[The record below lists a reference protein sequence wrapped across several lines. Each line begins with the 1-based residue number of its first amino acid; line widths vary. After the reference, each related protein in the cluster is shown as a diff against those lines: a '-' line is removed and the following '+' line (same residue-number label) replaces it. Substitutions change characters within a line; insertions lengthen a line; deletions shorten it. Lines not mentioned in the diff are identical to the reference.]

1 MTTPAPRPDR
11 LPVEGRIRPV
21 TDADAD
27 ALTALVGAAYAEHPG
42 CVLDLPGVDADLTA
56 PRRTFDARG
65 GDLWVVEDA
74 DGGVV
79 ACGGWKPAT
88 VDGEPAVELSR
99 LYVAARA
106 RRRGLA
112 AWLVGQVERVGRE
125 RGAALVTLWSDT
137 RFADAHRLYER
148 LGYERQPGTR
158 ELHDPSDTTEYE
170 FRRRL

>member
-1 MTTPAPRPDR
+1 M
-11 LPVEGRIRPV
+11 EGRIRPV
-21 TDADAD
+21 TDADAES
-27 ALTALVGAAYAEHPG
+27 LIALVGAAYTEHPG

-56 PRRTFDARG
+56 PRRAIDAKG
-65 GDLWVVEDA
+65 GDLWVVEDP
-74 DGGVV
+74 DGRVV
-79 ACGGWKPAT
+79 ASGGWKPGSVEGA
-88 VDGEPAVELSR
+88 PAVELSR
-99 LYVAARA
+99 LYVSADA

-112 AWLVGQVERVGRE
+112 AWLVGQVERVARE